1 MTIVPGPAAVVPC
14 ARAAP
19 CRRVDAL
26 VGELEGGDIT
36 AGDRGHIAGDLLAT
50 CPAIIDRERSILE
63 CQTGWMLFC
72 ETGGRR
78 ARGVALRLSRLQ
90 YITWM
95 HTNAWSDSGG

>member
-36 AGDRGHIAGDLLAT
+36 AGDRAHIAGDLLAT
-50 CPAIIDRERSILE
+50 CPAIPDREKVFSS
-63 CQTGWMLFC
+63 
-72 ETGGRR
+72 GRQAGCSSVR
-78 ARGVALRLSRLQ
+78 PAAVA
-90 YITWM
+90 
-95 HTNAWSDSGG
+95 HAA